1 MFNLTYEERR
11 VILFLIC
18 VFLFGIGARFFLKKQ
33 QNVQAFA
40 NLYQDIGKVDINTA
54 DKESLM
60 SVSGIGEKLACR
72 IIEYRREHF
81 AFKNLEE
88 LKNVKGMAG
97 FRYEKIKDF
106 LIVNDR

>member
-1 MFNLTYEERR
+1 MLNLTQEERR

-18 VFLFGIGARFFLKKQ
+18 VFLFGIGARFFLKTE
-33 QNVQAFA
+33 QNVKIFA
-40 NLYQDIGKVDINTA
+40 CLYQDIGKVDINTA

-60 SVSGIGEKLACR
+60 SAPGIGEKLAYR

-81 AFKNLEE
+81 AFKDLEE

-97 FRYEKIKDF
+97 FRYEKVKDF